1 MGESIPALFNKSVQ
15 SFKKRPAFQYF
26 CSQKQKWITKTFL
39 EVSQLVTEASKGLDA
54 LNLPQEASIAI
65 LSSTRPEWV
74 IADLAIMSHGA
85 VSVPIYQ
92 SNLKAEVAFIL
103 RDAEVKAVF
112 VENEDQLKK
121 VREAQ
126 LINNALYK
134 IIIFEKSDIDI
145 KENELFWQDFLIKNN
160 EAFLERRIDKNNL
173 ASIVYT
179 SGTTGEPKG
188 AMITHDNLLYE
199 AHVIDQLGI
208 VSEEDVQLIFLPFAH
223 IFARVLEI
231 AWVRTGHLLA
241 FAQSPDKLIDNMGL
255 IKPTFMAA
263 VPRVYEKVYAQVL
276 EKAQKESFIKKRL
289 ALWAISLSCHF
300 DDQNIL
306 STEKFL
312 AKKLV
317 LNKIKRNLT
326 KKLGGRL
333 RFFVSGGAPLSAQIA
348 NFFHSLDIIICEG
361 YGLTETTAATS
372 LNLPWALKIG
382 TVGKAVPGTLIKI
395 DSDGEILVKGRGVF
409 KGFYKNK
416 EESDKV
422 FTKDG
427 WFKTGDIGIL
437 DDEGFLK
444 IIDRKKEIIVTS
456 QGKNIAPQRVENIIK
471 AKTPLIA
478 HVVVIGDK
486 RPYLVALISLEK
498 NNALKFLGH
507 EKDNISMLEISS
519 DNRIWQEVKN
529 AVTKANE
536 TLASF
541 EQIKRFHIV
550 SKEFLVGQELTATL
564 KVKRKDCEERY
575 HREIAVL
582 YA

>member
-26 CSQKQKWITKTFL
+26 CSEKQKWITKTFS
-39 EVSQLVTEASKGLDA
+39 EVSQMVTKASKGLDT
-54 LNLPQEASIAI
+54 LNLSQDSSVAI

-74 IADLAIMSHGA
+74 IADLAIMSLGY

-92 SNLKAEVAFIL
+92 SNLKAEVAYIL
-103 RDAEVKAVF
+103 KDAEVKAIF
-112 VENEDQLKK
+112 VENEYQLKK

-126 LINNALYK
+126 ILNNVLYK

-145 KENELFWQDFLIKNN
+145 NKNELFWQDFLIKNN
-160 EAFLERRIDKNNL
+160 DAFEERKIDKNNL

-208 VSEEDVQLIFLPFAH
+208 VSEEDIQLIFLPFAH

-231 AWVRTGHLLA
+231 AWMRTGHLLA
-241 FAQSPDKLIDNMGL
+241 FAQGPDKLIDNMGI

-276 EKAQKESFIKKRL
+276 EKAKKESFIKKRL
-289 ALWAISLSCHF
+289 ALWAISLSCKF
-300 DDQNIL
+300 DDQNTL

-326 KKLGGRL
+326 KKLGGHL
-333 RFFVSGGAPLSAQIA
+333 RFFVSGGAPLSAEIA
-348 NFFHSLDIIICEG
+348 SFFHSLDIIICEG

-409 KGFYKNK
+409 KGFYKNPD
-416 EESDKV
+416 ETNKV

-456 QGKNIAPQRVENIIK
+456 QGKNIAPQWVENIIK

-486 RPYLVALISLEK
+486 RPYLVALIALEK

-507 EKDNISMLEISS
+507 EKDKISMLEISS
-519 DNRIWQEVKN
+519 DSQIWQEVKN
-529 AVTKANE
+529 AVTKAND

-564 KVKRKDCEERY
+564 KVKRKDCENRY